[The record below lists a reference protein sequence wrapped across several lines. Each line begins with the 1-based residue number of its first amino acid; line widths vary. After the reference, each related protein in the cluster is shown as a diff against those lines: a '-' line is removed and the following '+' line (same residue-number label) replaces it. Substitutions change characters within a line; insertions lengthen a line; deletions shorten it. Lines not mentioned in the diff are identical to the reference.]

1 MVAEESEDE
10 CLVGEEVE
18 DERLFSCRKERA
30 RTLVWLEK
38 KPRANIC
45 LVGKEIE
52 HERLFS
58 WRGSLG
64 RTFVKWVLGVYP
76 VGLTSF
82 GVASAGPVLVGATV
96 YQFDNVQLRMA

>member
-1 MVAEESEDE
+1 MNV
-10 CLVGEEVE
+10 CLEKRLRASVCLAGEEIE
-18 DERLFSCRKERA
+18 GERLFR
-30 RTLVWLEK
+30 
-38 KPRANIC
+38 
-45 LVGKEIE
+45 
-52 HERLFS
+52 
-58 WRGSLG
+58 WRRNLG